1 MRALCVIPARYGS
14 TRLPAKPLAD
24 ILGKPMI
31 QHVYERA
38 ARATRLQGV
47 VVATDDPRIME
58 AVAAFG
64 GQAIMTSPDHASGTE
79 RLAEVA
85 GRMEA
90 DVYVNVQGDEPLVRP
105 ADVDTLV
112 RLMESRPDR
121 LVGSLCHPMDPEDLD
136 NPNAVKVVL
145 THHNDAMYFSRAG
158 IPYLRCPGAPH
169 FKHMGLYAY
178 RREFLA
184 GHAALPASPL
194 AQSEQLEQLRFL
206 QAGIPIVMD
215 FTTAMPGPAVDTM
228 EDLEQVRR
236 VLAREGTGF

>member
-79 RLAEVA
+79 RLA
-85 GRMEA
+85 
-90 DVYVNVQGDEPLVRP
+90 
-105 ADVDTLV
+105 
-112 RLMESRPDR
+112 
-121 LVGSLCHPMDPEDLD
+121 
-136 NPNAVKVVL
+136 
-145 THHNDAMYFSRAG
+145 
-158 IPYLRCPGAPH
+158 
-169 FKHMGLYAY
+169 
-178 RREFLA
+178 
-184 GHAALPASPL
+184 
-194 AQSEQLEQLRFL
+194 
-206 QAGIPIVMD
+206 
-215 FTTAMPGPAVDTM
+215 
-228 EDLEQVRR
+228 
-236 VLAREGTGF
+236 